1 MAPIKFEEHVKEK
14 LDGREIKPSAGSW
27 DKLNSRLDKNEKSSA
42 TRWWIPAVAAVA
54 VLLIAS
60 IFFVKQQ
67 GQVLENPEIVD
78 APKEENLQ
86 KPQEEAQPET
96 QLTSEEN
103 NQQSVQKKKDKVTAK
118 PDIFK
123 TKTEPADQRVAGND
137 KKVEETLEVIP
148 QKAEIFE
155 TDFESPVIA
164 DESSEDLQKK
174 IQDVLIKIS
183 EEEKASGNF
192 TDAEVDALLAEAAT
206 EISRERDL
214 YKSGSVNAAELLADV
229 EYEVDESFRKEV
241 FDFLKE
247 EFLKAKTAV
256 ATRND

>member
-54 VLLIAS
+54 VLLLAS

-67 GQVLENPEIVD
+67 GQVSENPVIVD
-78 APKEENLQ
+78 TPKEENLQ
-86 KPQEEAQPET
+86 KPQKEAQPET
-96 QLTSEEN
+96 QLASEEN
-103 NQQSVQKKKDKVTAK
+103 KEQSVQKKDKVAAK
-118 PDIFK
+118 PEIFK

-137 KKVEETLEVIP
+137 KKVEETLEVIS